1 MDATMSIDMIVGQQ
15 QSRPNNAFGCTAPAE
30 RVAESLDDNGGS
42 CETTATQ
49 AVGNPDVRAHTPT
62 MSDPLVAPPSERDP
76 IVERHHDS
84 PTKSPADFE
93 AAHKTVDSTPAVDV
107 KALTDRA
114 LHFLATASNE
124 TLGAC
129 LVGLGAGT
137 YLILGRVGLVLI
149 GVVGGVVL
157 HATWEGH
164 SQHGASKETQGKGAE
179 ARRRE
184 LGVDIAHRVLDWRT
198 KHAQGA
204 GSHERNAS
212 SLSLKL
218 YSGTKL
224 DYSDFKPET
233 AAALTELTDAVIRD
247 YVKWWYSPVLPAEE
261 TFPDSC
267 RQIFTAFMLSVSS
280 HLSRKRPADNFVDF
294 VTRSSSFM
302 IILLQEI
309 AVAIQTS
316 PGDAPTEAVDIYLKR
331 KRDSTLAN
339 ILDHDYQIKQFS
351 VAAEDILQNYLE
363 PKTYN
368 CMPARVFL
376 HQILAKV
383 ILEMIVV
390 SCSKPEWING
400 WIVYLLEE
408 GEPELLNAIDAG
420 VEKSAEQLQSVKETV
435 ARGERAAGGDLTA
448 SERREHKRVVSRA
461 QEAMDDAMREAQLL
475 SQMIAEEDAK
485 RLKDQN
491 RQSASTSTLN
501 DDQSESTTQGIVTPT
516 SSQSETPADELMD
529 LGISGL
535 SSRSLSQ
542 PAPAT
547 PSPAPEEQP
556 KQEVKKAF
564 TSFDQLVPHS
574 PPTALSDSLA
584 PVERPPPLT
593 LHNST
598 MSIFDD
604 SMPGEKGTIKNK
616 PTAEYLIQIEPKS
629 HHHSGW
635 MTARK
640 YGEFET
646 LHEVIRRIAAIT
658 GTAGFNEAHAVLP
671 TWKGHTK
678 ASLRGELERYLN
690 DAVKYKPLAESE
702 GMKRFLD
709 KELGS
714 GKTPSGGFP
723 GMGWAGQTFDT
734 VGKGMLDVITKAP
747 KEVAGGGK
755 AFFGGVTGVLGSVT
769 TPLGK
774 KRESVNNITNSN
786 APTADSSSPVPSRI
800 SMSAAPIQT
809 RHNRAE
815 STVSELPTHIRSES
829 TLSLATKRTSMES
842 IRDALSP
849 VIDQQPQR
857 EAPMER
863 RPSYN
868 PDGDGKRSGMSSRYA
883 SRSNS
888 RAPSMRE
895 KMEELSPVMGGDQ
908 ILNLPPMPSEISDDY
923 GITRPQPDLSTN
935 LKTPPLPTPLT
946 SQQASESATPPLPD
960 RPSAPTTTTSPSKP
974 SSIKSSPSKSRTS
987 QQSHTPLSEPETTVL
1002 VELFFAVINELYTL
1016 SSAWTLR
1023 RTLLNAAK
1031 TFLLRPGNPQLNS
1044 ITSLLQTTIL
1054 DNNTSDAGLAYHI
1067 RKIRA
1072 NGLPT
1077 VEESEGWP
1085 KEMGDEEKEKLRE
1098 RARRL
1103 LVERGMPQALT
1114 SVMGQAASGEALGK
1128 VFDVLQEERVA
1139 RGVMFGLVLQGLRAV
1154 TQ

>member
-1 MDATMSIDMIVGQQ
+1 
-15 QSRPNNAFGCTAPAE
+15 
-30 RVAESLDDNGGS
+30 
-42 CETTATQ
+42 
-49 AVGNPDVRAHTPT
+49 
-62 MSDPLVAPPSERDP
+62 
-76 IVERHHDS
+76 
-84 PTKSPADFE
+84 
-93 AAHKTVDSTPAVDV
+93 
-107 KALTDRA
+107 
-114 LHFLATASNE
+114 
-124 TLGAC
+124 
-129 LVGLGAGT
+129 
-137 YLILGRVGLVLI
+137 
-149 GVVGGVVL
+149 
-157 HATWEGH
+157 
-164 SQHGASKETQGKGAE
+164 
-179 ARRRE
+179 
-184 LGVDIAHRVLDWRT
+184 
-198 KHAQGA
+198 
-204 GSHERNAS
+204 
-212 SLSLKL
+212 
-218 YSGTKL
+218 
-224 DYSDFKPET
+224 
-233 AAALTELTDAVIRD
+233 
-247 YVKWWYSPVLPAEE
+247 
-261 TFPDSC
+261 
-267 RQIFTAFMLSVSS
+267 
-280 HLSRKRPADNFVDF
+280 
-294 VTRSSSFM
+294 M
-302 IILLQEI
+302 IIILQEI
-309 AVAIQTS
+309 ASAIQTS
-316 PGDAPTEAVDIYLKR
+316 PGEAPTEAVDIYLR
-331 KRDSTLAN
+331 TRRDSTLAT
-339 ILDHDYQIKQFS
+339 ILDTDYQIQQFS
-351 VAAEDILQNYLE
+351 IAAEDILQNYLD

-376 HQILAKV
+376 HQILAKI
-383 ILEMIVV
+383 ILEMTLA

-400 WIVYLLEE
+400 WIVYLLEDS
-408 GEPELLNAIDAG
+408 EPELLNAIDAG
-420 VEKSAEQLQSVKETV
+420 VEGSAEQLQNIKIAVDGTVKPSDE
-435 ARGERAAGGDLTA
+435 ATA
-448 SERREHKRVVSRA
+448 SEKREHKRVVSRA

-485 RLKDQN
+485 RLREQQKH
-491 RQSASTSTLN
+491 STSTSTLN

-516 SSQSETPADELMD
+516 SSQSGSHAENEVLD

-535 SSRSLSQ
+535 SNRSLSQ
-542 PAPAT
+542 STPTSPPAT
-547 PSPAPEEQP
+547 EEP
-556 KQEVKKAF
+556 PRQEARTAF
-564 TSFDQLVPHS
+564 TSFDQILPQK
-574 PPTALSDSLA
+574 PPTALMDNPPPA
-584 PVERPPPLT
+584 ERPPPLT
-593 LHNST
+593 LQNST

-640 YGEFET
+640 YSEFET

-658 GTAGFNEAHAVLP
+658 GTVGFNEAHTVLP
-671 TWKGHTK
+671 TWRGHTK

-755 AFFGGVTGVLGSVT
+755 AFFGNVTGVLGSVT

-774 KRESVNNITNSN
+774 KHRDSVSNTAATTN
-786 APTADSSSPVPSRI
+786 APTPSNADSAISRTSTCTAPV
-800 SMSAAPIQT
+800 QT
-809 RHNRAE
+809 RHSRAE

-829 TLSLATKRTSMES
+829 TLSLASKRTSMES
-842 IRDALSP
+842 VRDALSP

-868 PDGDGKRSGMSSRYA
+868 PDGDGKRSGRSSRYA

-908 ILNLPPMPSEISDDY
+908 ILNLPPIPSEISDDY
-923 GITRPQPDLSTN
+923 GAARNPQDPLSHLKSHTN
-935 LKTPPLPTPLT
+935 PISLAQAVEPVPPLPR
-946 SQQASESATPPLPD
+946 
-960 RPSAPTTTTSPSKP
+960 RPSNPVLSSPFRP
-974 SSIKSSPSKSRTS
+974 SSLSSPSKSPSKPRTLPA
-987 QQSHTPLSEPETTVL
+987 HTPLAETETTVL
-1002 VELFFAVINELYTL
+1002 IELFFAVINELYTL

-1031 TFLLRPGNPQLNS
+1031 TFLLRPGNPQLAS
-1044 ITSLLQTTIL
+1044 ITSLLQTTVL
-1054 DNNTSDAGLAYHI
+1054 DDNTSDAGLAYHF

-1072 NGLPT
+1072 NALPT
-1077 VEESEGWP
+1077 EDELKGWP
-1085 KEMGDEEKEKLRE
+1085 AEISDEEKERLRE
-1098 RARRL
+1098 RARKL

-1128 VFDVLQEERVA
+1128 VFDVLQEPRVS